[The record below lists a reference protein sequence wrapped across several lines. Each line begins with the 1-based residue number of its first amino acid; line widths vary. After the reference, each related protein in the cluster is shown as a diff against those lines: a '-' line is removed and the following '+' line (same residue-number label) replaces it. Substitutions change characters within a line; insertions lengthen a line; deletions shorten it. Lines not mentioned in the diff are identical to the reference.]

1 MPDLTIARL
10 NGNSNEFSDVLKG
23 LEGLDHAIA
32 FVYHRGNFKD
42 WETSDMVKRVE
53 LNALVVCEYSE
64 ESGSWTVY
72 QGQDVQAGT
81 NLEDRRRISNDFP
94 EVDIGAYTQPNDM
107 FGSLK
112 GDAVPAVVAFPSGP
126 RQRIYRF
133 VGKAVETFGHREGQ
147 KVAVVP
153 VGRKDPI
160 SVLERHANNY
170 GFSYA
175 ADSKPNGAR
184 IEHVWELG

>member
-126 RQRIYRF
+126 RQTRSASWKDMLTTMDSRMLQTANLT
-133 VGKAVETFGHREGQ
+133 VRASSMFGNLD
-147 KVAVVP
+147 KVY
-153 VGRKDPI
+153 
-160 SVLERHANNY
+160 S
-170 GFSYA
+170 
-175 ADSKPNGAR
+175 
-184 IEHVWELG
+184 